1 MKKRFFILL
10 CAFLLFG
17 LVGCDSIILNTT
29 TSSNITTKSAQVTTA
44 SQSTESKGTTA
55 KENTSAYSQVTTK
68 SSETTVTTDSPVT
81 QGSETTTFRTT
92 MTYTTGVSTVFTTVT
107 EEGEFSIETPVT
119 DKATIQR
126 MKSYYLAFDF
136 SKVKTT
142 SGETLIYYLKSF
154 MMSGFKRD
162 GGYDGLKT
170 SLPKTDR
177 YPDTPS
183 GKLVSFYSHQLMDAP
198 WAGGNTGTWNREHVY
213 PQSTGG
219 FGTGDQVGYDLHHVR
234 ACDNKSNGTR
244 GNNGYGEV
252 SNGTEVRTTA
262 GNLAGWNKYG
272 TFEPVD
278 VSKGDAARIIM
289 YVGVAYY
296 KEYSNISLTGVFSN
310 AKTALDW
317 NKLDPVDE
325 MEMLRNN
332 YAQDVQKTRNIFLD
346 FPSIA
351 DYIWG

>member
-17 LVGCDSIILNTT
+17 LVGCDSIIINTT
-29 TSSNITTKSAQVTTA
+29 TPSNTTTKTAQVTT
-44 SQSTESKGTTA
+44 SSTSSAKKDTTTNA
-55 KENTSAYSQVTTK
+55 QVTTK
-68 SSETTVTTDSPVT
+68 SSETTIKTDSPVT

-142 SGETLIYYLKSF
+142 SCETLIYYIKSF
-154 MMSGFKRD
+154 MMSGFQRD
-162 GGYDGLKT
+162 GGYAGLKT

-177 YPDTPS
+177 YPNTPS

-198 WAGGNTGTWNREHVY
+198 WAGGDVGTWNREHVY
-213 PQSTGG
+213 PKSTGG
-219 FGTGDQVGYDLHHVR
+219 FSEDDQVGFDLHHLR

-296 KEYSNISLTGVFSN
+296 KEHDNISHTRIFSN

>member
-1 MKKRFFILL
+1 M
-10 CAFLLFG
+10 
-17 LVGCDSIILNTT
+17 
-29 TSSNITTKSAQVTTA
+29 
-44 SQSTESKGTTA
+44 
-55 KENTSAYSQVTTK
+55 
-68 SSETTVTTDSPVT
+68 
-81 QGSETTTFRTT
+81 
-92 MTYTTGVSTVFTTVT
+92 
-107 EEGEFSIETPVT
+107 T

-142 SGETLIYYLKSF
+142 SGETLIYYIKSF
-154 MMSGFKRD
+154 MMSGFQRD
-162 GGYDGLKT
+162 GGYAGLKT

-177 YPDTPS
+177 YPNTPS

-219 FGTGDQVGYDLHHVR
+219 FGTDEQVGYDLHHVR
-234 ACDNKSNGTR
+234 ACDNQSNGTR

-296 KEYSNISLTGVFSN
+296 KEYDNISLTGVFSN